1 MKAWSPAAWLVIALA
16 AAPANAQT
24 MPPQEYMDRARELLA
39 ELIEIDTTDSER
51 GDNTVAAHA
60 MADALLEAGF
70 PEQDV
75 QVLVPSDA
83 PTKGNL
89 VARYRGR
96 DSSLKPILLLAHIDV
111 VEINTSSCPL

>member
-1 MKAWSPAAWLVIALA
+1 MKAWSPAAWLALALA

-60 MADALLEAGF
+60 MADALLEAG
-70 PEQDV
+70 
-75 QVLVPSDA
+75 VP
-83 PTKGNL
+83 
-89 VARYRGR
+89 
-96 DSSLKPILLLAHIDV
+96 
-111 VEINTSSCPL
+111 

>member
-1 MKAWSPAAWLVIALA
+1 MKAWSPAAWLALALA

-60 MADALLEAGF
+60 MAELYGHIKENGGCEALVDKMTSRADLYDTIGYYDYEALD
-70 PEQDV
+70 ESIAKTI
-75 QVLVPSDA
+75 VPAA
-83 PTKGNL
+83 PG
-89 VARYRGR
+89 
-96 DSSLKPILLLAHIDV
+96 
-111 VEINTSSCPL
+111 E